1 MIIDCNNIEG
11 KIMMCVY
18 GEGTYE
24 KREALKDYGMEWN
37 ASNWHAETGENTICD
52 GMGFWSIEIPKAQT
66 APATLAAAAEMI
78 KAVFSACGYTMPD
91 KAVAISGKKFD
102 TVIKAAF

>member
-24 KREALKDYGMEWN
+24 KREALKDYGMV
-37 ASNWHAETGENTICD
+37 WHPGTGGNTICD
-52 GMGFWSIEIPKAQT
+52 GMGFWAIEIPKAQT